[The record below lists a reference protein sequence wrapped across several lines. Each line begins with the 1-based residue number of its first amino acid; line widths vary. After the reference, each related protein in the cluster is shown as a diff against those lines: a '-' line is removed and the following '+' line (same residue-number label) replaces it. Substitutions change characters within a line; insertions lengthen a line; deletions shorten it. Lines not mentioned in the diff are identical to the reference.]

1 MVQKKSSPF
10 QKLFEFPIMGGDGLT
25 KKTAIIFHKDTL
37 NFIEL
42 EYFIINYIMQQ
53 RNCEYKIV
61 RQCLSTHQDKRY
73 DQIIVKIIDPK
84 LEDENF
90 ESYFFDISSVY

>member
-1 MVQKKSSPF
+1 
-10 QKLFEFPIMGGDGLT
+10 
-25 KKTAIIFHKDTL
+25 
-37 NFIEL
+37 
-42 EYFIINYIMQQ
+42 MQQ

-61 RQCLSTHQDKRY
+61 SQCLSTHQDKRY

-84 LEDENF
+84 LDDENF